1 MKQQSRTAD
10 EARVPG
16 LIDEQSLEGLYES
29 YNRPL
34 YNFFANRG
42 FSREESRDLVQETF
56 LEAFNNR
63 SRFRGD
69 SSPGTWLFSLAT
81 NVWRMTLRD
90 QGRLKRDAQV
100 VPLDGHRVP
109 ADAAQENRPLKKCLA
124 DERTRLLWDALDE
137 MPEKMRLCVVLRLRE
152 ELKYREIAEIL
163 KVTTNTVRSQLF
175 EAREKLRAQLADDF
189 NDLVL

>member
-1 MKQQSRTAD
+1 MGQHGTTAQAPVS
-10 EARVPG
+10 E
-16 LIDEQSLEGLYES
+16 LIDEQSFPGLYES
-29 YNRPL
+29 HNRPL

-56 LEAFNNR
+56 LEAFNSR

-69 SSPGTWLFSLAT
+69 SSPGTWLFAIAT

-100 VPLDGHRVP
+100 VPLDGHRVL

-124 DERTRLLWDALDE
+124 DERTRLLWDALDDL
-137 MPEKMRLCVVLRLRE
+137 PEKMRLCVVLRLKE

-163 KVTTNTVRSQLF
+163 KISINTVRSQLY
-175 EAREKLRAQLADDF
+175 EAREKLRARLADDF
-189 NDLVL
+189 TDLAL